1 MRRRVNDLE
10 ADVVKLEKHRRDDQW
25 AIFNLTSR
33 VEQAEMTMRLLQ
45 ERVQSIPHVEV
56 DLTVREET
64 VTPGIG
70 GPIDL
75 GISAPTP
82 TSWFGMPSLA
92 FSEEE
97 LGAIESIASNWAL
110 VDQENRDPDL
120 S

>member
-1 MRRRVNDLE
+1 M
-10 ADVVKLEKHRRDDQW
+10 EKHRRDDQW
-25 AIFNLTSR
+25 AIFNLSSR
-33 VEQAEMTMRLLQ
+33 MEQAEMSLRLLQ
-45 ERVQSIPHVEV
+45 ERVSAVPPVSV

-64 VTPGIG
+64 VTPEIG

-82 TSWFGMPSLA
+82 VSWFGLPSLA

-97 LGAIESIASNWAL
+97 LGAIENIAADWAL
-110 VDQENRDPDL
+110 IDQEKENWDPSL